1 MKYNAQQNAK
11 DSYTLA
17 IREMR
22 RTKLAERAAQKD
34 PTPPSDDEAE
44 AK

>member
-11 DSYTLA
+11 NSYTLA

-22 RTKLAERAAQKD
+22 RAKLTERAAQKASA
-34 PTPPSDDEAE
+34 PPSDDEAE
-44 AK
+44 AL